1 MLWQTS
7 MGTPSL
13 AACASQMQN
22 SLFDSLSSS
31 HGRTGRK
38 QQGRETY
45 RCRHAS
51 QSNQAASRIK
61 SEAARCWGRRSGG
74 AAASMDADPRG
85 AGALPGHRSD
95 SGRPTGRQQPGGEE
109 EREEGK
115 GVGMDKFGRGKT
127 DMWGR
132 LR

>member
-1 MLWQTS
+1 MDGQGGSSREGRLIVVV
-7 MGTPSL
+7 MRR
-13 AACASQMQN
+13 SQIRPLQ
-22 SLFDSLSSS
+22 
-31 HGRTGRK
+31 
-38 QQGRETY
+38 E
-45 RCRHAS
+45 
-51 QSNQAASRIK
+51 SR
-61 SEAARCWGRRSGG
+61 ARRRGAGGRRSGG

>member
-1 MLWQTS
+1 
-7 MGTPSL
+7 
-13 AACASQMQN
+13 
-22 SLFDSLSSS
+22 
-31 HGRTGRK
+31 
-38 QQGRETY
+38 
-45 RCRHAS
+45 
-51 QSNQAASRIK
+51 
-61 SEAARCWGRRSGG
+61 
-74 AAASMDADPRG
+74 MDADPRG